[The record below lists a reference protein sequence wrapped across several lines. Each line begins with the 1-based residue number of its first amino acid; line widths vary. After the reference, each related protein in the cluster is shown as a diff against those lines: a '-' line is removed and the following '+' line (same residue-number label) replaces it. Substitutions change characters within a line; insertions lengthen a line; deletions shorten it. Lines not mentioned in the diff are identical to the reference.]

1 MSEASRTKRV
11 LQNSKMSLLLFLV
24 QLIVGF
30 LTRKIFLDYLG
41 AEVLGLNTTLGNIL
55 GFLNLA
61 ELGIGMA
68 MATSLYKPLRDEDH
82 ETICEII
89 SVQGLLYKRIAMFL
103 VGSSVLVM
111 LFFPMFYKNVDCG
124 LLYAYV
130 AFVVFLTGSIS
141 SYIWNYRVTLISA
154 DQKFF
159 KIMPWIQG
167 VRYIKIGFQVFS
179 LVVIQWGIWGWI
191 LWEFIHN
198 VVVVFVV
205 NYVIKKEYPWLRK
218 ATLSNK
224 ELLSK
229 YKHLMTKTKQLFV
242 HKLSAFVLYQT
253 PPLIISLFVSLSM
266 VTYYGNYMLI
276 IGYISSLLNTIFS
289 SMGASI
295 GNLIA
300 EKNSQ
305 HTIKVFW
312 ELLTSRIWF
321 VGVACYG
328 VYLFMNPLIT
338 WWLGAQYILSDMT
351 FVLILIGAF
360 VRLSRSIVD
369 SFKDAFQLFGDVG
382 APVAEAVINLGAS
395 LYFGYL
401 WGLNGILLGSNL
413 SLIIIVLLWKPY
425 YLFRYGLKSSC
436 WSYYLQYALL
446 LFILLFCI
454 FVSQMVS
461 FSTEHTDYIM
471 NALYKVPS
479 FMIFAILSYAL
490 FALTMSGMRRFSQ
503 RIIRIIFHRV

>member
-1 MSEASRTKRV
+1 MSEVSRTKRV
-11 LQNSKMSLLLFLV
+11 LQNSKMSLFLFLA
-24 QLIVGF
+24 QLIIGF

-68 MATSLYKPLRDEDH
+68 MATSLYKPLHDGDY

-89 SVQGLLYKRIAMFL
+89 SVQGLLYKRIALFL
-103 VGSSVLVM
+103 ASSSLLVM
-111 LFFPMFYKNVDCG
+111 LFFPFFYDGIECG
-124 LLYAYV
+124 FLYAYI
-130 AFVVFLTGSIS
+130 AFVVFLSGSLS

-154 DQKFF
+154 DQKNF

-167 VRYIKIGFQVFS
+167 VRYAKIGFQVFS
-179 LVVIQWGIWGWI
+179 LVVIHWGIWGWI
-191 LWEFIHN
+191 LWEFIYN
-198 VVVVFVV
+198 IAAVLVV
-205 NYVIKKEYPWLRK
+205 NYVIKKEYPWLHE
-218 ATLSNK
+218 APLSSN
-224 ELLSK
+224 ELLKK
-229 YKHLMTKTKQLFV
+229 YRHLLTKTKQLFV

-253 PPLIISLFVSLSM
+253 PPLIISMFVSLSM

-300 EKNSQ
+300 EKNCQ
-305 HTIKVFW
+305 HTIDVFW
-312 ELLTSRIWF
+312 ELLSSRIWF
-321 VGVACYG
+321 VGIACFG
-328 VYLFMNPLIT
+328 MYLFMTPLIS
-338 WWLGAQYILSDMT
+338 WWLGPQYILPDIT
-351 FVLILIGAF
+351 FILILIGAF
-360 VRLSRSIVD
+360 VSLSRSIVD

-395 LYFGYL
+395 LCFGYL

-425 YLFRYGLKSSC
+425 YLFRYGLKISC
-436 WSYYLQYALL
+436 WNYYLQYALL
-446 LFILLFCI
+446 LFILISCV
-454 FVSQMVS
+454 FVSQTIS
-461 FSTEHTDYIM
+461 FSTEHTDNIM
-471 NALYKVPS
+471 DALYKVPS
-479 FMIFAILSYAL
+479 FIVFSVLSFLL
-490 FALTMSGMRRFSQ
+490 FSLTMSGMRRFSK
-503 RIIRIIFHRV
+503 RIIRILFHRV

>member
-1 MSEASRTKRV
+1 MNEVSRTKRV
-11 LQNSKMSLLLFLV
+11 LQNSRMSLLLFLT
-24 QLIVGF
+24 QLVIGF

-68 MATSLYKPLRDEDH
+68 MATSLYKPLHDGEY

-103 VGSSVLVM
+103 AGSGILVM
-111 LFFPMFYKNVDCG
+111 LFFPVFYGHIDCG

-130 AFVVFLTGSIS
+130 AFVVFLSGSLS
-141 SYIWNYRVTLISA
+141 SYLWNYRVTLISA
-154 DQKFF
+154 DQKNF

-179 LVVIQWGIWGWI
+179 LVVVHWGIWGWI
-191 LWEFIHN
+191 FWEFVSNIAS
-198 VVVVFVV
+198 VFVV
-205 NYVIKKEYPWLRK
+205 NYVMKKEYPWLHK
-218 ATLSNK
+218 AALSNT
-224 ELLSK
+224 ELLKK
-229 YKHLMTKTKQLFV
+229 YKFLLTKTKQLFV

-253 PPLIISLFVSLSM
+253 TPLIISMFVSLSM
-266 VTYYGNYMLI
+266 VTYYGNYLLI

-300 EKNSQ
+300 EKDSQ
-305 HTIKVFW
+305 HTIDVFW

-321 VGVACYG
+321 VGVACFG
-328 VYLFMNPLIT
+328 VYLFMDPLIS
-338 WWLGAQYILSDMT
+338 WWLGPQYILPEKT

-360 VRLSRSIVD
+360 VSLSRSIVD

-395 LYFGYL
+395 LCFGYF

-425 YLFRYGLKSSC
+425 YLFRYGLKRSC
-436 WSYYLQYALL
+436 WNYYLQYALL
-446 LFILLFCI
+446 LLILLLCVFASLKFILY
-454 FVSQMVS
+454 
-461 FSTEHTDYIM
+461 TEHTDSIM
-471 NALYKVPS
+471 DSIYKVPS
-479 FMIFAILSYAL
+479 FIIFAILSYAL
-490 FALTMSGMRRFSQ
+490 FSLTMSGMRRFSQ
-503 RIIRIIFHRV
+503 RIIRILFHRV

>member
-1 MSEASRTKRV
+1 
-11 LQNSKMSLLLFLV
+11 MSLILFLA
-24 QLIVGF
+24 QLVIGF

-68 MATSLYKPLRDEDH
+68 MATSLYKPLHDGDH
-82 ETICEII
+82 ETVCEII
-89 SVQGLLYKRIAMFL
+89 SVQGLLYKRIAFFL
-103 VGSSVLVM
+103 AVAGLLVM
-111 LFFPMFYKNVDCG
+111 FFFPVFYKNIDCG
-124 LLYAYV
+124 LFYAYV
-130 AFVVFLTGSIS
+130 AFVVFLFGSLN
-141 SYIWNYRVTLISA
+141 SYLWNYRVTLISA
-154 DQKFF
+154 DQKNF
-159 KIMPWIQG
+159 KITPWIQG
-167 VRYIKIGFQVFS
+167 VRYIKIGFQVFT
-179 LVVIQWGIWGWI
+179 LVVIHWGIWGWI
-191 LWEFIHN
+191 LWEFVNNI
-198 VVVVFVV
+198 VVVFVV
-205 NYVIKKEYPWLRK
+205 NYVLKREYPWLHK
-218 ATLSNK
+218 ASVSST
-224 ELLSK
+224 ELLKK
-229 YKHLMTKTKQLFV
+229 YKHLLTKTKQLFV

-253 PPLIISLFVSLSM
+253 PPLIISMFVSLSM

-305 HTIKVFW
+305 HTLNVFW

-321 VGVACYG
+321 VGVACFG
-328 VYLFMNPLIT
+328 VYLFMEPLIT
-338 WWLGAQYILSDMT
+338 WWLGSQYILPDKT

-360 VRLSRSIVD
+360 VSLSRSIVD

-395 LYFGYL
+395 LYLGYL

-425 YLFRYGLKSSC
+425 YLFRYGLKRSC
-436 WSYYLQYALL
+436 WGYYLQYALL
-446 LFILLFCI
+446 LFILLFCA
-454 FVSQMVS
+454 FVSQIVS

-471 NALYKVPS
+471 TLLYKVPS
-479 FMIFAILSYAL
+479 FMVFAVLSYLL
-490 FALTMSGMRRFSQ
+490 FSLTMSGMRRFSH
-503 RIIRIIFHRV
+503 RIIKILIHKT

>member
-1 MSEASRTKRV
+1 MNEASRTKRV

-24 QLIVGF
+24 QLIIGF

-68 MATSLYKPLRDEDH
+68 MATSLYKPLHDGDYK
-82 ETICEII
+82 TICEII
-89 SVQGLLYKRIAMFL
+89 SVQGLLYKRIALFL
-103 VGSSVLVM
+103 AGSSILVM
-111 LFFPMFYKNVDCG
+111 LFFPVFYKNIDCG
-124 LLYAYV
+124 LLYAYI
-130 AFVVFLTGSIS
+130 AFVVFLSGSLS

-154 DQKFF
+154 DQKNF

-167 VRYIKIGFQVFS
+167 VRYIKIVFQVFS
-179 LVVIQWGIWGWI
+179 LVVIHWGIWGWI
-191 LWEFIHN
+191 LWEFVHN
-198 VVVVFVV
+198 VVAVFVV
-205 NYVIKKEYPWLRK
+205 NYVIKKEYPWLQK
-218 ATLSNK
+218 SNLSNT
-224 ELLSK
+224 ELLKK
-229 YKHLMTKTKQLFV
+229 YKFLLTKTKQLFV

-253 PPLIISLFVSLSM
+253 TPLIISMFVSLSM

-305 HTIKVFW
+305 HTTDVFW

-321 VGVACYG
+321 VGVACFG
-328 VYLFMNPLIT
+328 VYLFMDPLIS
-338 WWLGAQYILSDMT
+338 WWLGSHYILPDKT
-351 FVLILIGAF
+351 FVLILVGAF
-360 VRLSRSIVD
+360 VSVSRSIVD

-425 YLFRYGLKSSC
+425 YLFRYGLKRSC
-436 WSYYLQYALL
+436 WNYYFQYALL
-446 LFILLFCI
+446 LFILLFCV
-454 FVSQMVS
+454 FVSQKIY
-461 FSTEHTDYIM
+461 FSTEHADIIM
-471 NALYKVPS
+471 NVIYKVPS
-479 FMIFAILSYAL
+479 FMVFVVLSYLL
-490 FALTMSGMRRFSQ
+490 FSLTMSGMRRFSH
-503 RIIRIIFHRV
+503 RIIKLLIHKT

>member
-1 MSEASRTKRV
+1 MSEVSRTKRV

-24 QLIVGF
+24 QLVIGF

-68 MATSLYKPLRDEDH
+68 MATSLYKPLHAGDY

-103 VGSSVLVM
+103 AGASVLVM
-111 LFFPMFYKNVDCG
+111 LFFPVFYKNIDCG
-124 LLYAYV
+124 LLYAYI
-130 AFVVFLTGSIS
+130 AFVVFLSGSLS

-154 DQKFF
+154 DQKNF

-167 VRYIKIGFQVFS
+167 VRYIKIGFQAFS
-179 LVVIQWGIWGWI
+179 LVIMHWGIWGWI
-191 LWEFIHN
+191 LWEFIN
-198 VVVVFVV
+198 NIAAVFVV
-205 NYVIKKEYPWLRK
+205 NYIIKREYPWLHK
-218 ATLSNK
+218 STLSDA
-224 ELLSK
+224 ELLKK
-229 YKHLMTKTKQLFV
+229 YKYLLTKTKQLFV
-242 HKLSAFVLYQT
+242 HKVSAFVLYQT

-266 VTYYGNYMLI
+266 VAYYGNYMLI

-305 HTIKVFW
+305 HTIDVFW

-321 VGVACYG
+321 VGVACFG
-328 VYLFMNPLIT
+328 LYLFMEPLIS
-338 WWLGAQYILSDMT
+338 WWLGPQYILPNKT
-351 FVLILIGAF
+351 FMLILIGAF
-360 VRLSRSIVD
+360 VSLSRSIVD

-382 APVAEAVINLGAS
+382 APVAEAAINFGAS
-395 LYFGYL
+395 LCFGYL

-413 SLIIIVLLWKPY
+413 SLIMIVLLWKPY
-425 YLFRYGLKSSC
+425 YLFRYGLKRPC
-436 WSYYLQYALL
+436 WNYYLQYALL
-446 LFILLFCI
+446 LFMLIVCAFISL
-454 FVSQMVS
+454 S
-461 FSTEHTDYIM
+461 FTLNSGHTDFILDC
-471 NALYKVPS
+471 LYKVPS
-479 FMIFAILSYAL
+479 FVIFVVLSYTL
-490 FALTMSGMRRFSQ
+490 FSLSMSGMRRFSQ
-503 RIIRIIFHRV
+503 RIIRILFYNV